1 MDNKIKCSLEE
12 HKDKIAIKYCSECRI
27 YMCNKCEN
35 YHSSS
40 IFKNHHLYNINDE
53 GKIFTDFCQEK
64 NHNNKLDYYCKNHNQ
79 LCCVSC
85 LCKLDQKFEGQHK
98 DCKVC
103 YIEKIKDEKKDKLKE
118 NLLILKD
125 LEIKFDKSFESLKKI
140 YENAE
145 KKKEDIKLQVQNTF
159 TKIRNAINNREDEIL
174 LKLDNLFDIKYFSQ
188 DLVKKGE
195 KLPKIIKSLLEKEKL
210 MNEEWNNNNL
220 IYYIHNCIEIENSIN
235 NILNICDK
243 INKFNKTNIKVFF
256 SPNDN
261 QLKSLIKS
269 IKFYGK
275 IYYNEYSPKKNVKI
289 IKNDSTLINI
299 SEKMLCDY
307 PFQEDKNN
315 HTISAEYKNLLSFGR
330 DKSFLTVFNNLK
342 CIDTNGLLAAKL
354 DIDLNRDWT
363 LYFEYCKKD
372 WSPGDWSHIFSFGT
386 HFKFGGDDSYY
397 AITLETKP
405 RDGYQLMKLTSK
417 LVGDGKWHKI
427 IATYQKET
435 KLLQGFVDN
444 ILIESRVDTLKTTNG
459 FYFGGKGWTK
469 DFSMYLRNF
478 KFFLDLNLTIEEL
491 NKLIN

>member
-1 MDNKIKCSLEE
+1 M
-12 HKDKIAIKYCSECRI
+12 
-27 YMCNKCEN
+27 
-35 YHSSS
+35 
-40 IFKNHHLYNINDE
+40 
-53 GKIFTDFCQEK
+53 
-64 NHNNKLDYYCKNHNQ
+64 
-79 LCCVSC
+79 
-85 LCKLDQKFEGQHK
+85 QK
-98 DCKVC
+98 
-103 YIEKIKDEKKDKLKE
+103 
-118 NLLILKD
+118 
-125 LEIKFDKSFESLKKI
+125 
-140 YENAE
+140 

-195 KLPKIIKSLLEKEKL
+195 KLPKVIKSLLEKEKL

-235 NILNICDK
+235 NILNISDK

-427 IATYQKET
+427 IAIYQKET

-444 ILIESRVDTLKTTNG
+444 ILIESRVDTLKTTKG
-459 FYFGGKGWTK
+459 FYFGGKGCTK